1 MAHIII
7 WEEKGLLVKFSGTV
21 TDQEVMKINDKIYG
35 DVRFGS
41 ITYQIADYTDV
52 TNNHI
57 TQQDAKVIGTLDR
70 VSSHWNSK
78 RVRNVVVTK
87 DQKFIPIAKTYF
99 RQFEGTHW
107 EGRIFETLE
116 MAYDWVKAD

>member
-1 MAHIII
+1 
-7 WEEKGLLVKFSGTV
+7 
-21 TDQEVMKINDKIYG
+21 MKINDKIYG